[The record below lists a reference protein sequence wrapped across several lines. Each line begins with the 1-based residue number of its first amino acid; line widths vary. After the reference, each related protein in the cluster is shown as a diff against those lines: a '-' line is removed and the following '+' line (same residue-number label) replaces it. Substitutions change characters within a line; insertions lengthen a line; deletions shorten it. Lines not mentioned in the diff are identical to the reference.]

1 MKHNVLR
8 LTALPALILVA
19 SLLLAGC
26 GQNKAAQPAP
36 AAPAVS
42 QGAGPAVSAD
52 EAQAID
58 REVQQTLQDMDRDL
72 QAVGTDSDVDPDAAV
87 SAF

>member
-1 MKHNVLR
+1 MKRNVLR
-8 LTALPALILVA
+8 LTALPALVLAA
-19 SLLLAGC
+19 SLLLASC
-26 GQNKAAQPAP
+26 GQNKAVLPVP
-36 AAPAVS
+36 AAPTAS

-58 REVQQTLQDMDRDL
+58 REVQQTLQDMDQDL

-87 SAF
+87 NAF